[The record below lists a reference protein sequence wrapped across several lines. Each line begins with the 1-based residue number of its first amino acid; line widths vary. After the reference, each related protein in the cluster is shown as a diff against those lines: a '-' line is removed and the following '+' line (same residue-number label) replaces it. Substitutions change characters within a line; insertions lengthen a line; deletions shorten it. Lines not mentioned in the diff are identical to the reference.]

1 LCEISHKIFIFILI
15 FQINFLKSNFM
26 LKKVMK
32 IEKSSQDLENEVIY
46 AGLCIH
52 CGSCNAFC
60 PHMDFNLKTGE
71 AYVVDECSET
81 IGLCYN
87 ACPRSF
93 LPISEIEQKLFGETR
108 VDLAMGVYK
117 DIVQVKSGNKDPIL
131 YNLVLSAF
139 ESGVV
144 KHFVLS
150 EPKSKKPPVAFP
162 VVVDNAKDAK
172 KYIPDKTMDN
182 AGPLITGIGK
192 AYLDKK
198 RDIGI
203 LGNPCHLQ
211 GLAKILVSDFN
222 TGAERTSLRI
232 AYACSSGGMSGCK
245 YCTDFSG
252 EFSDISYSPWGAP
265 KGSGEAFLIIRT
277 DVGQKVLDYGVKKKL
292 IQITNSKPDLSE
304 MKKFLDK
311 KRKKNFLNLIGR
323 DLITAKY
330 LKLNIDELK
339 DVIE

>member
-1 LCEISHKIFIFILI
+1 
-15 FQINFLKSNFM
+15 M
-26 LKKVMK
+26 KV
-32 IEKSSQDLENEVIY
+32 EKSSQDLENEVIY

-60 PHMDFNLKTGE
+60 PHMDFNTETGE
-71 AYVVDECSET
+71 AYVVDECAET
-81 IGLCYN
+81 VGLCYN

-93 LPISEIEQKLFGETR
+93 LPISDMEEKLYGQTR
-108 VDLAMGVYK
+108 VDLGVGVYK
-117 DIVQVKSGNKDPIL
+117 DIIQVKSKNKEDIL
-131 YNLVLSAF
+131 YNLVLAAF
-139 ESGVV
+139 ESGIV

-162 VVVDNAKDAK
+162 VVVDDAKDAK
-172 KYIPDKTMDN
+172 KYIPKATMDN

-198 RDIGI
+198 REIGI
-203 LGNPCHLQ
+203 ICNPCHAQ
-211 GLAKILVSDFN
+211 GLGKILVSDFN

-232 AYACSSGGMSGCK
+232 VYACSSGGMSGCK

-277 DVGQKVLDYGVKKKL
+277 DVGQKVVDAAVKKKL
-292 IQITNSKPDLSE
+292 LEITNKEPDLSE
-304 MKKFLDK
+304 MKKFLNK
-311 KRKKNFLNLIGR
+311 KRKKNFLNLVGR
-323 DLITAKY
+323 DLLTAKY
-330 LKLNIDELK
+330 LKLNIDEFK
-339 DVIE
+339 DLLE

>member
-1 LCEISHKIFIFILI
+1 
-15 FQINFLKSNFM
+15 M
-26 LKKVMK
+26 KV
-32 IEKSSQDLENEVIY
+32 EKSSQDLENEVIY

-60 PHMDFNLKTGE
+60 PHMDFNSETGE
-71 AYVVDECSET
+71 AYVVDECAET
-81 IGLCYN
+81 VGLCYN

-93 LPISEIEQKLFGETR
+93 LPVSDIEEKLFGQTR
-108 VDLAMGVYK
+108 VDLGVGVYK
-117 DIVQVKSGNKDPIL
+117 DIIQVKSKNTGDIL
-131 YNLVLSAF
+131 YNLVLAAF

-172 KYIPDKTMDN
+172 DYIPKATMDN
-182 AGPLITGIGK
+182 AGPLVTGIGK

-198 RDIGI
+198 KDIGI
-203 LGNPCHLQ
+203 IANPCHLQ
-211 GLAKILVSDFN
+211 GLAKILTSDFN
-222 TGAERTSLRI
+222 TGAERTSLKI

-265 KGSGEAFLIIRT
+265 KGSGQAFLIIRT
-277 DVGQKVLDYGVKKKL
+277 DIGQKVVDAAVKKKL
-292 IQITNSKPDLSE
+292 LEITNKEPDLSE
-304 MKKFLDK
+304 MKKFLNK
-311 KRKKNFLNLIGR
+311 KRRKNFLNLVGR

-330 LKLNIDELK
+330 LKINIDEFK
-339 DVIE
+339 DLLE

>member
-1 LCEISHKIFIFILI
+1 
-15 FQINFLKSNFM
+15 
-26 LKKVMK
+26 MK

-60 PHMDFNLKTGE
+60 PHMDFNQETGE

-93 LPISEIEQKLFGETR
+93 LPISEIEMKLYGKTR
-108 VDLAMGVYK
+108 IDLAVGVYN
-117 DIVQVKSGNKDPIL
+117 DIIQVKSKNKDEIL
-131 YNLVLSAF
+131 YNLTLAAF

-144 KHFVLS
+144 KHMVLS

-172 KYIPDKTMDN
+172 KYIPKATMDN
-182 AGPLITGIGK
+182 AGPLITGIGQ
-192 AYLDKK
+192 AYKDYK

-203 LGNPCHLQ
+203 IANPCHLQ
-211 GLAKILVSDFN
+211 GLAKILTSDFN
-222 TGAERTSLRI
+222 TGAERTSLSI
-232 AYACSSGGMSGCK
+232 AFACSSGGMTGCK

-265 KGSGEAFLIIRT
+265 KGTGEAFLIIRT
-277 DVGQKVLDYGVKKKL
+277 DVGQKVVDAAIKQKL
-292 IQITNSKPDLSE
+292 IEITDPNPDLSE
-304 MKKFLDK
+304 MKKFLNK
-311 KRKKNFLNLIGR
+311 KRKKNFLTLLGK

-330 LKLNIDELK
+330 LDLNVDELK
-339 DVIE
+339 DILEE

>member
-1 LCEISHKIFIFILI
+1 
-15 FQINFLKSNFM
+15 
-26 LKKVMK
+26 MK

-60 PHMDFNLKTGE
+60 PHMDFSQDTGE
-71 AYVVDECSET
+71 AFVVDECAET

-87 ACPRSF
+87 ACPRTF
-93 LPISEIEQKLFGETR
+93 LPINDIEQKLFGQTR
-108 VDLAMGVYK
+108 VDLGVGVYK
-117 DIVQVKSGNKDPIL
+117 DIIQVKAKNKDSIL
-131 YNLVLSAF
+131 YNLVAAAF
-139 ESGVV
+139 DSGVV

-150 EPKSKKPPVAFP
+150 DPQSKKPPVAFP
-162 VVVDNAKDAK
+162 VVVDNKKDAK
-172 KYIPDKTMDN
+172 KYIPEKTMDN

-192 AYLDKK
+192 AYLDQKK
-198 RDIGI
+198 DIGI
-203 LGNPCHLQ
+203 IGNPCHLQ

-232 AYACSSGGMSGCK
+232 GFACSSGGMSGCK

-277 DVGQKVLDYGVKKKL
+277 DVGQKVVDAALKGKL
-292 IQITNSKPDLSE
+292 IEITDKEPDLSE
-304 MKKFLDK
+304 MKKFLNK
-311 KRKKNFLNLIGR
+311 KRKKNFLNLLGR
-323 DLITAKY
+323 DLINAKY
-330 LKLNIDELK
+330 LRLNVDELK
-339 DVIE
+339 DILE

>member
-1 LCEISHKIFIFILI
+1 MVIEI
-15 FQINFLKSNFM
+15 
-26 LKKVMK
+26 MK
-32 IEKSSQDLENEVIY
+32 IERSSQELEREVIY
-46 AGLCIH
+46 SGLCIH

-60 PHMDFNLKTGE
+60 PHMDFNQETGE

-81 IGLCYN
+81 VGLCYN
-87 ACPRSF
+87 ACPRTF
-93 LPISEIEQKLFGETR
+93 LPISEIEQELFGQTR
-108 VDLAMGVYK
+108 VDIAVGVYK
-117 DIVQVKSGNKDPIL
+117 DIIQVKSGNKDEIL
-131 YNLVLSAF
+131 YNLALAAF
-139 ESGVV
+139 ESGVI
-144 KHFVLS
+144 KHMVLS

-172 KYIPDKTMDN
+172 KYIPKSTMDN

-203 LGNPCHLQ
+203 IANPCHIQ

-265 KGSGEAFLIIRT
+265 KGSGEALLIIRT
-277 DVGQKVLDYGVKKKL
+277 NVGQEVVDYAIKNKL
-292 IQITNSKPDLSE
+292 IEVTNTKPDLSE
-304 MKKFLDK
+304 MKRFLNK

-323 DLITAKY
+323 ELITAKY

-339 DVIE
+339 DIMA

>member
-1 LCEISHKIFIFILI
+1 
-15 FQINFLKSNFM
+15 M
-26 LKKVMK
+26 KV
-32 IEKSSQDLENEVIY
+32 EKSSQDLENEVIY

-60 PHMDFNLKTGE
+60 PHMDFNEKTGE
-71 AYVVDECSET
+71 AYVVDECAET

-93 LPISEIEQKLFGETR
+93 LPISDIEEKLFGQTR
-108 VDLAMGVYK
+108 VDLGVGVYK
-117 DIVQVKSGNKDPIL
+117 DIIQVKSKNKDDIL
-131 YNLVLSAF
+131 YNLVQAAF
-139 ESGVV
+139 DSGVV

-150 EPKSKKPPVAFP
+150 EPKSKKPPVAIP

-172 KYIPDKTMDN
+172 KYIPQATMDN

-203 LGNPCHLQ
+203 IANPCHLQ
-211 GLAKILVSDFN
+211 GLAKILTSDFN
-222 TGAERTSLRI
+222 TGAERTSLKI

-245 YCTDFSG
+245 FCTDFSG

-265 KGSGEAFLIIRT
+265 KGSGEALLIIRT
-277 DVGQKVLDYGVKKKL
+277 DVGQKVVDTAVKKKL
-292 IQITNSKPDLSE
+292 LEITNKEPDLSE
-304 MKKFLDK
+304 MKKFLNK
-311 KRKKNFLNLIGR
+311 KRKKNLLNLIGR
-323 DLITAKY
+323 DLITVKY
-330 LKLNIDELK
+330 LKLNIDEFK
-339 DVIE
+339 DLLE

>member
-1 LCEISHKIFIFILI
+1 
-15 FQINFLKSNFM
+15 
-26 LKKVMK
+26 MK

-60 PHMDFNLKTGE
+60 PHMDFNSETGE
-71 AYVVDECSET
+71 AFVVDECAET
-81 IGLCYN
+81 VGLCYN

-93 LPISEIEQKLFGETR
+93 LPVSEIEEKLFGQTR
-108 VDLAMGVYK
+108 VDLAVGVYK
-117 DIVQVKSGNKDPIL
+117 DIIQVKSKNNDDIL
-131 YNLVLSAF
+131 YNLVLAAF

-150 EPKSKKPPVAFP
+150 ELKSKKPPVAFP

-172 KYIPDKTMDN
+172 QYIPKATMDN

-203 LGNPCHLQ
+203 IANPCHLQ
-211 GLAKILVSDFN
+211 GLGKILVSDFN
-222 TGAERTSLRI
+222 TGAERTSLKI
-232 AYACSSGGMSGCK
+232 AYACSSGGMTGCK

-277 DVGQKVLDYGVKKKL
+277 DVGQKIVEHAIKKKYL
-292 IQITNSKPDLSE
+292 EITNKQPDLSE
-304 MKKFLDK
+304 MKKFLNN
-311 KRKKNFLNLIGR
+311 KRKKNFRTLMGR

-330 LKLNIDELK
+330 LELNIDEFK
-339 DVIE
+339 DLLE

>member
-1 LCEISHKIFIFILI
+1 
-15 FQINFLKSNFM
+15 
-26 LKKVMK
+26 MK

-60 PHMDFNLKTGE
+60 PHMDFNQDTGE
-71 AYVVDECSET
+71 AYVVDECAET

-93 LPISEIEQKLFGETR
+93 LPISDIEEKLFGQTR
-108 VDLAMGVYK
+108 VDLGVGVYK
-117 DIVQVKSGNKDPIL
+117 DIIQVKSKNKDDIL
-131 YNLVLSAF
+131 YNLVLAAF

-144 KHFVLS
+144 MHFVLS

-172 KYIPDKTMDN
+172 KYIPKATMDN

-203 LGNPCHLQ
+203 IANPCHLQ
-211 GLAKILVSDFN
+211 GLGKILASDFN
-222 TGAERTSLRI
+222 TGAERTILKI

-245 YCTDFSG
+245 YCIDFSG

-277 DVGQKVLDYGVKKKL
+277 DVGQKVVDTAVKKKL
-292 IQITNSKPDLSE
+292 IEITSNEPDLSE

-311 KRKKNFLNLIGR
+311 KRKKNFRNLIGR
-323 DLITAKY
+323 DLITARY
-330 LKLNIDELK
+330 LKLNIDEFK
-339 DVIE
+339 DLLE